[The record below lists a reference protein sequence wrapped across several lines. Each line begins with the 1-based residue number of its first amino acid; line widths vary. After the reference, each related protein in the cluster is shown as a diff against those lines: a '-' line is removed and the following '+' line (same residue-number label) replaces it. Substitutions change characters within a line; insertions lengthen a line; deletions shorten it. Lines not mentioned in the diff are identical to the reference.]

1 MCNNIL
7 EIALDMK
14 NFVSLLNKDLT
25 RYVSEM
31 VEQQIVPTFRLSP
44 FQALKPFCSF
54 LGGFLEAFWG
64 FLEAFWGFL
73 GIY

>member
-14 NFVSLLNKDLT
+14 NLVSLLNKDLT

-31 VEQQIVPTFRLSP
+31 VEQQIVPTFILSP
-44 FQALKPFCSF
+44 FQALKQFCSF
-54 LGGFLEAFWG
+54 LGASWKLFGASWEYTGYLIW
-64 FLEAFWGFL
+64 
-73 GIY
+73 I